1 MAELDSW
8 NGAPDVWSSVR
19 VAGQGQG
26 GVLDRVRKGRTPTSA
41 PLGWVGRWGED
52 VRVKVEEEEET
63 GGMLTVWS
71 EGAGMHQ
78 GMFVEVRLG

>member
-1 MAELDSW
+1 VFE
-8 NGAPDVWSSVR
+8 GEEVR
-19 VAGQGQG
+19 VN
-26 GVLDRVRKGRTPTSA
+26 
-41 PLGWVGRWGED
+41 
-52 VRVKVEEEEET
+52 VEEEEET